1 MSDSINPDHYKVGGI
16 ETFEVI
22 KAKQSPDRVVGY
34 CQGNQEKYLHRRGHK
49 VDKDADREAYLIK
62 VIEECDKQSWYT
74 SKEKEVYQE
83 ELNEIRK
90 KKEVFKR
97 TGSPVIDAENDQD
110 IDNGLYDE
118 G

>member
-1 MSDSINPDHYKVGGI
+1 MSDAINPDHYKVGGI
-16 ETFEVI
+16 ETFEVS
-22 KAKQSPDRVVGY
+22 KAKQTPEETIGL
-34 CQGNQEKYLHRRGHK
+34 CKGNQRKYLDRRGLK
-49 VDKDADREAYLIK
+49 VDKGADREAVLIK
-62 VIEECDKQSWYT
+62 CIEDCDKQSWYT
-74 SKEKEVYQE
+74 AQEKQVYMD

-97 TGSPVIDAENDQD
+97 TGSPIIDAENDQD